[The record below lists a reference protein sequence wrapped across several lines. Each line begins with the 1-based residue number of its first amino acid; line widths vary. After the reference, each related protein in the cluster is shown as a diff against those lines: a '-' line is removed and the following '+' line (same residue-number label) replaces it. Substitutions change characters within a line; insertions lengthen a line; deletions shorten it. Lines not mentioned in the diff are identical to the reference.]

1 MRGAHT
7 RHTQTHSPKW
17 DSATLGSSLRLHIVC
32 TTMLCWRFMTSHYFT
47 RFHHAFC
54 TSRIFKS
61 GKQCLTW
68 LLASIYRITVDEIP
82 NTSASPPAS
91 RSGTHRA
98 VPRAHAKV
106 PRVGVRGSGPSAIQ
120 DDISLT
126 YSKCFFAR
134 IAPEFWCFCWKNLY
148 ILRQVPLLR
157 VLHPMPMAQAFR
169 PRKSDK
175 SSFEWVATPDGN
187 AIEMP
192 TTKRFIQHA

>member
-1 MRGAHT
+1 
-7 RHTQTHSPKW
+7 
-17 DSATLGSSLRLHIVC
+17 
-32 TTMLCWRFMTSHYFT
+32 MTSHYFT

-126 YSKCFFAR
+126 YSKCFFCENR
-134 IAPEFWCFCWKNLY
+134 S
-148 ILRQVPLLR
+148 R
-157 VLHPMPMAQAFR
+157 VLMFLLKESLHPAASSASPRPTSDAHGPSLSTAQIR
-169 PRKSDK
+169 QKLL
-175 SSFEWVATPDGN
+175 
-187 AIEMP
+187 
-192 TTKRFIQHA
+192 

>member
-1 MRGAHT
+1 MLFAL
-7 RHTQTHSPKW
+7 
-17 DSATLGSSLRLHIVC
+17 LGSLSPE
-32 TTMLCWRFMTSHYFT
+32 
-47 RFHHAFC
+47 
-54 TSRIFKS
+54 
-61 GKQCLTW
+61 KQCLTW

-134 IAPEFWCFCWKNLY
+134 IAPEF
-148 ILRQVPLLR
+148 
-157 VLHPMPMAQAFR
+157 
-169 PRKSDK
+169 
-175 SSFEWVATPDGN
+175 
-187 AIEMP
+187 
-192 TTKRFIQHA
+192 